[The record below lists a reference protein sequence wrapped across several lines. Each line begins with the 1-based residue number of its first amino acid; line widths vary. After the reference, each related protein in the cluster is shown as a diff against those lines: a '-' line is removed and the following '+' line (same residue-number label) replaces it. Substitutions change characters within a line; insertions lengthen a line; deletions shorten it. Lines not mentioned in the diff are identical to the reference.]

1 MVIRLKTPKMLI
13 LKTAFKTPV
22 KLVSFAFIASVL
34 TACVGTDS
42 ASVFDGVKTTQTAKN
57 TQPVIQP
64 TLTDPLST
72 TINTPSPTANGFRPV
87 PIAGKLPVPV
97 QASNFLP
104 SNSTAPNQIGNN
116 KSINANAANSLSPN
130 ALALRAPNALALR
143 SIDESAQDQTSLQL
157 ATISTP
163 IIDPI
168 EAASRS
174 RIPALYQSI
183 KHGKCDGQWAPK
195 PKRTEAK
202 RITPGDQFYI
212 EIRMRNTPL
221 MPVGHTFIVY
231 GKLDGSGEPTSERM
245 AMLAPLG
252 GYAGA
257 GIAAAIPV
265 PGVLTPYGDD
275 CKIRPETAYRVS
287 LNAQRYEKLLL
298 ALKKAK
304 KDKPAYMLFAQN
316 CNHFMQRMADAVG
329 IKPPKN
335 KYVPAVKYLY
345 DMIEANEGIKIDTRN
360 RSNIVGIG
368 DRVSPKSKS

>member
-1 MVIRLKTPKMLI
+1 LVIRLKVPEILI
-13 LKTAFKTPV
+13 SRTAFTTTV
-22 KLVSFAFIASVL
+22 KLTSFVLIASVL
-34 TACVGTDS
+34 SACVGTDS
-42 ASVFDGVKTTQTAKN
+42 ASVFDGVKNTQTAQNSQPIATQSPAVQPASPNLLAN
-57 TQPVIQP
+57 TNNA
-64 TLTDPLST
+64 SE
-72 TINTPSPTANGFRPV
+72 NGFRPV
-87 PIAGKLPVPV
+87 PIASKLPAPV
-97 QASNFLP
+97 RASNFLP
-104 SNSTAPNQIGNN
+104 NN
-116 KSINANAANSLSPN
+116 DTTPKTINDASLNTKSPIALS
-130 ALALRAPNALALR
+130 PNALALR
-143 SIDESAQDQTSLQL
+143 SIDDSAQDQTSLQL
-157 ATISTP
+157 ATVSTP
-163 IIDPI
+163 ILDPI

-174 RIPALYQSI
+174 RIPSLYQSI
-183 KHGKCDGQWAPK
+183 KHGKCDAEWAPK
-195 PKRTEAK
+195 PKRVEAK

-231 GKLDGSGEPTSERM
+231 GKLDGNGEPTSERM

-304 KDKPAYMLFAQN
+304 KDKPTYMLFAQN

-360 RSNIVGIG
+360 RSNIVSFG
-368 DRVSPKSKS
+368 DRI